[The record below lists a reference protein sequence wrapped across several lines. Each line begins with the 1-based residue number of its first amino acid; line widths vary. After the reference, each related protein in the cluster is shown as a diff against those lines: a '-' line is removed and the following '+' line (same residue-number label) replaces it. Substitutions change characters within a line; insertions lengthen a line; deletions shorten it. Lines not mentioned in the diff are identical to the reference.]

1 MPEHLK
7 TLASLEDEHG
17 LSRKAQV
24 VLAGQIETLARV
36 ASSFSQTL
44 DIDLALA
51 NGIEQVME
59 ILGVEAASIFL
70 YNERRDG
77 LVCKASCGP
86 IDINGLEVSA
96 SHGIVG
102 RAAEADEPILIRDV
116 YESEDF
122 SPDVDDLT
130 GFRSRSIMAAPLN
143 VGDQRMGA
151 IEVINRKP
159 NGRQGNGAAF
169 FSEADRSVLRLV
181 ASAAALAI
189 HSAALAS
196 KALQQERLQR
206 EVELA
211 AVVQRSLLP
220 KDADDAVGIVG
231 RNWPA
236 RETSGDF
243 FDYFPIDE
251 RYWGFNIAD
260 VSGKGLNAAL
270 LGAQASS
277 LLRSHGRLERHPGRL
292 LKRINRELCESSVQ
306 GMFVTAIAG
315 VFDTVRQVIRLTN
328 AGNPPALLQI
338 GEGIR
343 EFSADGPPLGIVED
357 IDYPEREFDLGGGML
372 LMFSDGL
379 SESQD
384 EAGDELGVEGVR
396 ALLEGLGPRR
406 GLGAVEALAASVRK
420 EGEAQ
425 ADDITILTIG
435 APCEAFA
442 SIEQHFDADVA
453 CITLEA
459 RADLLTEVR
468 QFVPRACRHLLQ
480 QAGEGVA
487 VGEALLDDLVLA
499 IDEACMNVVQHA
511 YHGQAG
517 HGMSLCI
524 RYHAGALIF
533 QLGDEA
539 IRVDE
544 GCMQSRCLNEI
555 RPGGLGVHF
564 IRSIM
569 DEVRLLDFEACER
582 LACEGHSTVP
592 GEQLG
597 PDQGNI
603 LQMVKYLRES

>member
-1 MPEHLK
+1 MPE
-7 TLASLEDEHG
+7 TLTEIDSKQG
-17 LSRKAQV
+17 LSVKAQAA
-24 VLAGQIETLARV
+24 LADQIETLARV
-36 ASSFSQTL
+36 TSSFSQTL
-44 DIDLALA
+44 DIEVALA
-51 NGIEQVME
+51 NGIEQIME

-70 YNERRDG
+70 YNNARDG

-116 YESEDF
+116 YQSEDF
-122 SPDVDDLT
+122 SPDVDDFT

-143 VGDQRMGA
+143 VGEHRIGA
-151 IEVINRKP
+151 IEVINRKSK
-159 NGRQGNGAAF
+159 NGNDQTF

-220 KDADDAVGIVG
+220 KDTDDSVGIVG

-243 FDYFPIDE
+243 FDYYPIDE

-277 LLRSHGRLERHPGRL
+277 LLRSHGRMERHPARL
-292 LKRINRELCESSVQ
+292 LERINRELCESSVQ

-315 VFDTVRQVIRLTN
+315 VFDTVRQVVRLTN
-328 AGNPPALLQI
+328 AGNPPALLN
-338 GEGIR
+338 IR
-343 EFSADGPPLGIVED
+343 NEIRQFDADGPPLGIVDD
-357 IDYPEREFDLGGGML
+357 IEYVEREFDLEGGML

-379 SESQD
+379 SESQG
-384 EAGDELGVEGVR
+384 ENGEELGIEGVQK
-396 ALLEGLGPRR
+396 LLCDLGHRR
-406 GLGAVEALAASVRK
+406 GLAAIDALAASVRE
-420 EGEAQ
+420 EGESQ

-435 APCEAFA
+435 TPCEAFA
-442 SIEQHFDADVA
+442 SIQQSVGDSEAT
-453 CITLEA
+453 ITLEA
-459 RADLLTEVR
+459 RADLLIEVR
-468 QFVPRACRHLLQ
+468 HFVSHACLHFDQQRNVDPKTHLELI
-480 QAGEGVA
+480 
-487 VGEALLDDLVLA
+487 DDLVLA
-499 IDEACMNVVQHA
+499 VDEACMNVVQHG
-511 YHGQAG
+511 YSGETG
-517 HGMSLCI
+517 HTMSLSI
-524 RYHAGALIF
+524 RRNDESLLFELH
-533 QLGDEA
+533 DEA
-539 IRVDE
+539 ARVE
-544 GCMQSRCLNEI
+544 SSCMQSRCLTDI
-555 RPGGLGVHF
+555 RPGGLGLHF

-569 DEVRLLDFEACER
+569 DEVRFLSSDEFEAVTGQR
-582 LACEGHSTVP
+582 P
-592 GEQLG
+592 K
-597 PDQGNI
+597 DDRGNI
-603 LQMVKYLRES
+603 LQMVKFL